1 LSGADDDRIIRSLER
16 LVENP
21 LAPLKYVVWGMVLF
35 VLAFMAF
42 DYS

>member
-1 LSGADDDRIIRSLER
+1 VPDDDRIIRWLER

-42 DYS
+42 AYSS